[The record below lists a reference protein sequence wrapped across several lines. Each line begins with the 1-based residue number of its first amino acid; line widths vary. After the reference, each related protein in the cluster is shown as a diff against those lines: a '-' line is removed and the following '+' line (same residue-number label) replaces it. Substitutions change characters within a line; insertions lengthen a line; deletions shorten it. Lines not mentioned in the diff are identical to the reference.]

1 MTPRRALKRA
11 DAEIGRAE
19 RLLEI
24 AAVARRLTVTPET
37 VRAWCRGKK
46 IRFFKTP
53 TGRYKVPS
61 SVVDALENKDA
72 GIADSTDSPRSA

>member
-1 MTPRRALKRA
+1 MTPGHVLKRA
-11 DAEIGRAE
+11 KVEQNHAE

-37 VRAWCRGKK
+37 VRAWCRAKK

-53 TGRYKVPS
+53 TGRYKVPAE
-61 SVVDALENKDA
+61 VVDAIENKN
-72 GIADSTDSPRSA
+72 ADSTDSTDSKRSA